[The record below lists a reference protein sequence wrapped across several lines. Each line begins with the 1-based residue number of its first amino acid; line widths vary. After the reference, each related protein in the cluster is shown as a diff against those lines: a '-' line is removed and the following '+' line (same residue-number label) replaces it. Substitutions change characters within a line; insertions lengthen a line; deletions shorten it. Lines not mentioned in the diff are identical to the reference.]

1 MFPKLEKLNGAPDTF
16 INQLKSRDSELLSYI
31 SNRVYEGY
39 NYEIIK
45 SNLDIVL
52 GSRFSKNNVS
62 KDEIDWLNNTYI
74 DAININDYQNINGI

>member
-1 MFPKLEKLNGAPDTF
+1 MFPKLEKLNDTPDTF
-16 INQLKSRDSELLSYI
+16 ISQLKSRDSELLSYI
-31 SNRVYEGY
+31 SDRLYEGY
-39 NYEIIK
+39 NFEIIK

-62 KDEIDWLNNTYI
+62 KDEIDWLNTTYL